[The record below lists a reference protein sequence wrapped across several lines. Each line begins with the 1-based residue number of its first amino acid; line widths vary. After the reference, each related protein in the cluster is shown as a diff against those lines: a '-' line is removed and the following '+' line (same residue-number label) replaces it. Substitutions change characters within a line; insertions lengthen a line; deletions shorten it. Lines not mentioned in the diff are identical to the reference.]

1 MLYNLSTHYN
11 TYYHTQI
18 KLLSPKFLGTDQHR
32 VKVIPDAVQ
41 IKIIGRRRTPVRE
54 AFSYGIRNIHCD
66 LMKYDLMLHKA
77 GHETREFESCPK
89 NSSLGYQNGLLDT
102 RK

>member
-1 MLYNLSTHYN
+1 MCFLEESYKYMQKISNFDIFKSALYMKSGNVSKWYGW
-11 TYYHTQI
+11 QI
-18 KLLSPKFLGTDQHR
+18 F
-32 VKVIPDAVQ
+32 
-41 IKIIGRRRTPVRE
+41 
-54 AFSYGIRNIHCD
+54 
-66 LMKYDLMLHKA
+66 KA